1 MAAAEKSVSPVREP
15 DEFQGVYRCAPFF
28 FRPLQRKHQL
38 LGARSTAARQNHPA
52 DGKGDPDD
60 HPDRSEVYETEGSSR
75 RRTAD
80 ALALQRPLPD
90 DALWIDARGEKEDGA
105 AVGSQ

>member
-1 MAAAEKSVSPVREP
+1 MPTERHPKAMPPRPTKS
-15 DEFQGVYRCAPFF
+15 
-28 FRPLQRKHQL
+28 
-38 LGARSTAARQNHPA
+38 T
-52 DGKGDPDD
+52 
-60 HPDRSEVYETEGSSR
+60 GSSR

-105 AVGSQ
+105 AQGRSEGPRKPGGFLVHFLPPGGRD